1 MANEDDTPPY
11 ITLTNMIA
19 NIDTSIDNF
28 VEQLSQRNPLKEISV
43 NESGGKPSASA
54 SAAATK
60 FTRVDGDFPKL
71 TVPLFEQMVYHR
83 AGSMNLNPL
92 SIFIPTGYKINFQ
105 EINEYFKEMAR
116 RNDPETQEL
125 MNLVIAAYGNNNNS
139 LFFKHT
145 LPGKPTAAG
154 ARPVMVSGIRPVPT
168 TTTKGVFD
176 LDPKTA
182 EFIQFKIDKW
192 HRSYIDWCFYRNA
205 TRFFVENQQL
215 PKDELVTLKM
225 EFDEVYD
232 TTSGGKGLMKMVSLI
247 NEDYKNIQKHYDFNV
262 NRDLKIQKNSNDF
275 QTFIYLFDILYAE
288 IQKYKDDPLDYVTER
303 KKYFPSYSFDAN
315 SLSLLLQ
322 VFDKFRSI
330 FLQLK
335 LLEDAAAHNAK
346 NFIDTVPYLSQ
357 LETLQSISDEFMR
370 LKQSIETDPALKT
383 AVEIFEKYMLTSNGF
398 VDVNRQ
404 TKHIPSYKIIQYVFQ
419 TIGYYNEP
427 RATPPLLPPPSGL
440 FERYVAK
447 LYTGG
452 GATKPKDPR
461 EIFNKLIDDEFIEKL
476 FNESRISSSHP
487 YKAKMD
493 ELNKFINSHFDLIEL
508 LTKRKGL
515 NKTEQSDDDGSPV
528 RNTLAKNRKAAK
540 AAAAAPPPAFI
551 FQSGEL
557 ENKRKLT
564 NKIKALNIDLQAYVT
579 TADADADEVYTNN
592 DSLDNKIKQVEAKIK
607 LLKGKYFVSSLLFY
621 NHYFITTPPSP
632 VPASNVITAAAADFF
647 QKFYTESKLDTP
659 ELDSFPQKNAVTSFT
674 FGIDLIFLLL
684 FRVSKYYFAS
694 FHANFI
700 EKLKEQIGPQNV
712 KLRSL
717 RENVQ
722 YKESK
727 LNHVCEIVAKL
738 LGISVVRIIP
748 DRSSYLIKA
757 DGEFKGFVDLSA
769 GSGYLKKWEDNI
781 ADSSGKYSAKIKY
794 VTDKMTKGLD
804 KALGFAED
812 DDEKNKKMKETALI
826 ELLEH
831 NTVQVV
837 HMLFAKPRDL
847 WYSPD
852 MRAGS
857 LTSVSKWVFFRLE
870 KPEIVTKSAFKW
882 LKGHWDDPIN
892 IGRLSVILG
901 KIPKIR
907 KNEFDIKVVTDDS
920 FNDNTLASGEN
931 ALCAL
936 VIASQPSPQMIEP
949 SKDSANDPR
958 FQNPSF
964 SVGDIIPTI
973 NDDHAVGSKLIQKL
987 KDAIKPDP
995 EKCSNVRGLI
1005 QEQADEIKMM
1015 TMNAIRSGG
1024 VDMSIEIDELMIK
1037 RYRSMIDES
1046 VTSANAAN
1054 TKAQYAISGID
1065 NWKDAAS
1072 EAAEAA
1078 NDVNVLVRI
1087 TKKSKTQV
1095 DAAAAAASAAAV
1107 AAKAA
1112 AVAAKAAAA
1121 LAAADPT
1128 TSVSSLKKITETAK
1142 EHEIEAIKKLKET
1155 IKHADDSKSFAIVA
1169 TYSGIMAL
1177 KDFSYKTIDENV
1189 TGYKNELYRFKAKIR
1204 MLETNATDLAI
1215 SKEILKV
1222 KTEIERLSG
1231 LIYDDS
1237 KFCNGEYDK
1246 FVGFIASL
1254 TPPKSPTNVNLL
1266 PIIRDAKQAKEDIRL
1281 RVKNI
1286 LTKYPP
1292 QPTVP
1297 NIETKIAEIESL
1309 IKEVASAAAAAVAAA
1324 AMLVNNQKATDIL
1337 TAIQAE
1343 IKKTNIIRNYNS
1355 ISANVTD
1362 QFVTDVNPFLK
1373 DKLLNI
1379 GNISYNSLTS
1389 VPWFKAT
1396 LANMV
1401 KIAKLNKAFK
1411 DPIPNINVVFNT
1423 VVVAL
1428 HEITQLIIHTISYSS
1443 GVFDDSIKPRIDGLL
1458 TTPNL
1463 THAVITKFQDV
1474 LRECQRIYDD
1484 DLSID
1489 DFVTQKNTLD
1499 QMIKSI
1505 TSSIASGTFAYD
1517 DETTV
1522 VKQIN
1527 DVNASID
1534 EFKRKFPYLQ
1544 LLLDISTRVLGG
1556 NLDPDSLLE
1565 FIIAEKLRIS
1575 GVPAPPLPAP
1585 APPAPP
1591 APPAHPVPA
1600 PAPAVPVAVAVTA
1613 SAIIAA
1619 TNPQQTIID
1628 EIKTILGDI
1637 ETTLN
1642 PLPLPR
1648 LPPPVIN
1655 IKYDALTASAVGMKD
1670 ETSRIVT
1677 TQLGQ
1682 IKQILDEKAQA
1693 ARDLIDK
1700 ITESIIKPINEVSGA
1715 GVSGAGVSNTAV
1727 SVLLEDIN
1735 DTLHTTISKF
1745 DDLIAEIVNH
1755 STNYTNP
1762 IRTHIG
1768 NIQDIKIDVAK
1779 LKELRIIVQPYIKRY
1794 NELLQ
1799 SHTVYMNKTQQD
1811 AIKLANEYLKFR
1823 GDVKPDEPLSDFQPN
1838 QVLIREIEGLLESV
1852 S

>member
-1 MANEDDTPPY
+1 MATEDDTPPY

-54 SAAATK
+54 GSAATK
-60 FTRVDGDFPKL
+60 FARVDGDFPKI

-83 AGSMNLNPL
+83 TGSMNLNPL

-139 LFFKHT
+139 LFYKHT
-145 LPGKPTAAG
+145 LPGKPTAAR

-168 TTTKGVFD
+168 TAKGVFN
-176 LDPKTA
+176 LDTKTA
-182 EFIQFKIDKW
+182 KFIQFKIDKW
-192 HRSYIDWCFYRNA
+192 HRSYVDWCFYRNA

-232 TTSGGKGLMKMVSLI
+232 TTSGGKGLMKMVTFI
-247 NEDYKNIQKHYDFNV
+247 DDDYNKIQKHYDFNV
-262 NRDLKIQKNSNDF
+262 KSDPKIQKNSKDF

-303 KKYFPSYSFDAN
+303 KRYFPSYSFDAN

-322 VFDKFRSI
+322 VFEKFRSI

-419 TIGYYNEP
+419 TIGYYNES
-427 RATPPLLPPPSGL
+427 RTTPPQPPPNGL
-440 FERYVAK
+440 FEGYVEK

-461 EIFNKLIDDEFIEKL
+461 EIFVKPIDDDFIGVLYE
-476 FNESRISSSHP
+476 ETHIIPSHP
-487 YKAKMD
+487 YHNEMD
-493 ELNKFINSHFDLIEL
+493 KLGETIEQHTALIDKLKERKDYNDPNFLQTQFNKRSRSSASSAVFGVVTADGGA
-508 LTKRKGL
+508 LTK
-515 NKTEQSDDDGSPV
+515 
-528 RNTLAKNRKAAK
+528 
-540 AAAAAPPPAFI
+540 
-551 FQSGEL
+551 
-557 ENKRKLT
+557 
-564 NKIKALNIDLQAYVT
+564 KIKALNRDLQAFVT

-621 NHYFITTPPSP
+621 NHHFVTTPPPP
-632 VPASNVITAAAADFF
+632 VPASNVITAAAANFF
-647 QKFYTESKLDTP
+647 QKFYTESKLETP

-674 FGIDLIFLLL
+674 FGIDLIFGVL

-712 KLRSL
+712 ELRSL

-738 LGISVVRIIP
+738 LGVSVVRIIP
-748 DRSSYLIKA
+748 DRSSYLIKT
-757 DGEFKGFVDLSA
+757 DNVFKGFVDISA
-769 GSGYLKKWEDNI
+769 GSGYYEKWKDNI

-794 VTDKMTKGLD
+794 VTEKMTKGLD

-870 KPEIVTKSAFKW
+870 KLEIVTKSAFKW
-882 LKGHWDDPIN
+882 LKGHWDDPIHF
-892 IGRLSVILG
+892 GRLSVILD
-901 KIPKIR
+901 KIPKIT

-920 FNDNTLASGEN
+920 FNDNTLANGEN
-931 ALCAL
+931 TLCAL

-949 SKDSANDPR
+949 SKDSANDTR

-973 NDDHAVGSKLIQKL
+973 NDDHAVGSKLMKKL
-987 KDAIKPDP
+987 KDAIRPDP

-1005 QEQADEIKMM
+1005 QEEADQIKMLM
-1015 TMNAIRSGG
+1015 MNAIRSGG

-1037 RYRSMIDES
+1037 RYRSMIAGS

-1054 TKAQYAISGID
+1054 TKAQIVVSKMAE
-1065 NWKDAAS
+1065 WVAAAG
-1072 EAAEAA
+1072 EAAQAA
-1078 NDVNVLVRI
+1078 ADVNFLVSI
-1087 TKKSKTQV
+1087 TNKSKTEA
-1095 DAAAAAASAAAV
+1095 D
-1107 AAKAA
+1107 AA

-1121 LAAADPT
+1121 DASAAAAAAAADALAAADAT
-1128 TSVSSLKKITETAK
+1128 TSVSSLKKLTETAK
-1142 EHEIEAIKKLKET
+1142 EHEIEATKKLKET
-1155 IKHADDSKSFAIVA
+1155 IKYADDSKSFAIVA

-1177 KDFSYKTIDENV
+1177 KDFSKEIIDDNI
-1189 TGYKNELYRFKAKIR
+1189 TGYKKQLDGFKIDISNLK
-1204 MLETNATDLAI
+1204 TKTTDPAI
-1215 SKEILKV
+1215 L
-1222 KTEIERLSG
+1222 TEISTLQTANNDISAR
-1231 LIYDDS
+1231 IDDDDI
-1237 KFCNGEYDK
+1237 FCNGEYDK
-1246 FVGFIASL
+1246 FVGFIASV
-1254 TPPKSPTNVNLL
+1254 TPPKSLTNVDLL
-1266 PIIRDAKQAKEDIRL
+1266 PIITSANKAKEDIRQ
-1281 RVKNI
+1281 RVEQMLATVTPTITVHNI
-1286 LTKYPP
+1286 K
-1292 QPTVP
+1292 
-1297 NIETKIAEIESL
+1297 TKIDDIDSR
-1309 IKEVASAAAAAVAAA
+1309 IQAAAPAAAAAVAAVAAA
-1324 AMLVNNQKATDIL
+1324 AMLANTQKATDIL

-1343 IKKTNIIRNYNS
+1343 IKKTRIIHNYNS

-1362 QFVTDVNPFLK
+1362 QFVTEVNVFLT

-1401 KIAKLNKAFK
+1401 KIAQLKNQFK

-1428 HEITQLIIHTISYSS
+1428 SNIIKLIIHTISFSS
-1443 GVFDDSIKPRIDGLL
+1443 GVFEDSIKPRIDTLL
-1458 TTPNL
+1458 KTPNQPPAL
-1463 THAVITKFQDV
+1463 NNTFKEI
-1474 LRECQRIYDD
+1474 LMECQRIYDH
-1484 DLSID
+1484 DLSISN
-1489 DFVTQKNTLD
+1489 FGIQEKTLD

-1517 DETTV
+1517 DATTV

-1534 EFKRKFPYLQ
+1534 DFKRKFPYLQ
-1544 LLLDISTRVLGG
+1544 LLLDINTRVLGR
-1556 NLDPDSLLE
+1556 NPDPYSLLE
-1565 FIIAEKLRIS
+1565 FIKAEKLRIS
-1575 GVPAPPLPAP
+1575 GAPAL

-1591 APPAHPVPA
+1591 VPA
-1600 PAPAVPVAVAVTA
+1600 PAHPASSAAAAVAAV
-1613 SAIIAA
+1613 SAVAIAV

-1628 EIKTILGDI
+1628 KIKSILGEI

-1642 PLPLPR
+1642 PPTMPPLPP
-1648 LPPPVIN
+1648 LPPPAIIN
-1655 IKYDALTASAVGMKD
+1655 YNTATRSADGLKT
-1670 ETSRIVT
+1670 ETLRIVN
-1677 TQLGQ
+1677 TQLGKITQ
-1682 IKQILDEKAQA
+1682 FFKDNAEH
-1693 ARDLIDK
+1693 ARVLIDK
-1700 ITESIIKPINEVSGA
+1700 VNANIIKPIKVVFQLGA
-1715 GVSGAGVSNTAV
+1715 GVSTPAKPLESSLLTLQNTISEFV
-1727 SVLLEDIN
+1727 DLLSHF
-1735 DTLHTTISKF
+1735 TLHLSPTTTSNITDIIDENIEDTNIDIHPF
-1745 DDLIAEIVNH
+1745 D
-1755 STNYTNP
+1755 
-1762 IRTHIG
+1762 HIHY
-1768 NIQDIKIDVAK
+1768 VSR
-1779 LKELRIIVQPYIKRY
+1779 EYIKTY

-1799 SHTVYMNKTQQD
+1799 SHTDYMNKTQQE
-1811 AIKLANEYLKFR
+1811 AVALANEYLKFR
-1823 GDVKPDEPLSDFQPN
+1823 GDIEIQDPLSDFQPN
-1838 QVLIREIEGLLESV
+1838 QALVDEIEGLLQS
-1852 S
+1852 